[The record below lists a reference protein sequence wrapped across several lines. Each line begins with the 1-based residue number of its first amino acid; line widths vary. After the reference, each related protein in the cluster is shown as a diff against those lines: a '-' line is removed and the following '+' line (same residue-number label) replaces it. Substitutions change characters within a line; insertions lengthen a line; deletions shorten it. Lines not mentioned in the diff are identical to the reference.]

1 MRLFG
6 CYDSQYFIAI
16 VQTSERPKRPSRTLL
31 NNAISTQERSLQN
44 AATSASSFLPST
56 VRQLS
61 AEDCLMCLEVKLCC
75 SNSAFQCSANI
86 AANLTWLN
94 LRQICVELKNLAK
107 FEQNSEGALGR
118 DDT

>member
-56 VRQLS
+56 YVSFRQKTASCAWRWNCVVQTVLS
-61 AEDCLMCLEVKLCC
+61 
-75 SNSAFQCSANI
+75 SARLISRPI
-86 AANLTWLN
+86 WH
-94 LRQICVELKNLAK
+94 
-107 FEQNSEGALGR
+107 G
-118 DDT
+118 